1 MISSGLCFL
10 LGIQCPFRG
19 PDYHSLWATQRGADH
34 DVEGDPL
41 LYVTITHP
49 DFAIRFSNLFEDG
62 DHNIQLTYDDRDNM
76 VGEFTGDFV
85 KFMSWLTEHG
95 GVDGMRAAFEE
106 AKAEYQPN

>member
-1 MISSGLCFL
+1 MNIVNTTIDDAEVDLE
-10 LGIQCPFRG
+10 
-19 PDYHSLWATQRGADH
+19 WTVAAATITTKWD